1 MALVEVRHFFE
12 EQAVDSESRVLVAFS
27 GGADSLALLIL
38 LSRLLPNDQLHALY
52 VNHRLRSDEE
62 LAIEEKLNTSNC
74 AALSIPFSIVR
85 LEAEQVA
92 QLAKVRGNGI
102 EEAARVLRYDILENK
117 RQELSFDYIAT
128 AHTLD
133 DQSETILM
141 RLMQGS
147 SPTALQGIAKR
158 QGVLIRPLLQLTRED
173 IEGVVKASGLTW
185 TEDSTNSDTRYLRN
199 RIRHELVPVFARL
212 FPQYRQALDQVANRC
227 SFVIDALQDQIDT
240 AIAESVRE
248 TDDTVSLKLS
258 VLEKASP
265 IVVERVLYHG
275 WNLLGLPEGMRLPY
289 RNVQLIYNKISAGWE
304 ESQRMSVSGTILVRK
319 NDSLVWQIEEPAL
332 AEGYVSCVY
341 SDCIEL
347 DGTYRLL
354 VGGEPAAIVPVEK
367 RARIASESLT
377 PPVVVRSYESGDAI
391 RLVEGTKKVVSL
403 FSDWHIAPEQ
413 RWRIPVLEDAKG
425 IFAVLGGA
433 YGGKDRVAVRCLS
446 APLARN
452 HGTLYSVTDREG

>member
-1 MALVEVRHFFE
+1 M
-12 EQAVDSESRVLVAFS
+12 
-27 GGADSLALLIL
+27 
-38 LSRLLPNDQLHALY
+38 
-52 VNHRLRSDEE
+52 
-62 LAIEEKLNTSNC
+62 
-74 AALSIPFSIVR
+74 
-85 LEAEQVA
+85 
-92 QLAKVRGNGI
+92 
-102 EEAARVLRYDILENK
+102 
-117 RQELSFDYIAT
+117 
-128 AHTLD
+128 
-133 DQSETILM
+133 
-141 RLMQGS
+141 
-147 SPTALQGIAKR
+147 
-158 QGVLIRPLLQLTRED
+158 
-173 IEGVVKASGLTW
+173 
-185 TEDSTNSDTRYLRN
+185 
-199 RIRHELVPVFARL
+199 
-212 FPQYRQALDQVANRC
+212 
-227 SFVIDALQDQIDT
+227 DALQDQIDT

-304 ESQRMSVSGTILVRK
+304 ESRRMSVSGTILVRK

-354 VGGEPAAIVPVEK
+354 VGGEPTAIVPVEK

-377 PPVVVRSYESGDAI
+377 PPVVVRSYQSGDAI